1 MLALTLALAFYL
13 TNAHRTYREDGYWD
27 FILQWTLARLAVTED
42 GSKVYDFPTQKA
54 LLTKVLPPESLHF
67 LERAHIKDVGVSPYP
82 PTMVVLYAPLGLL
95 SLRGAQICMVYLSV
109 GLAIASAW
117 AISRAVNGRVTF
129 SMALLAIIYYPG
141 FLISA
146 SLGQNALLLLALWSL
161 GWLALCRHRDILA
174 GVIWG
179 LLIYKIHWV
188 VAVGWL
194 PLVLG
199 RPRALLGMACSA
211 LALVAVATLAFG
223 AEVWGLWL
231 RAAQTIAAAYHE
243 PVYVQQLL
251 GKACDLRGAV
261 ARYSPDA
268 IASDAVTAVT
278 ACPLLFTAALVSP
291 YIFHYDLCVFLL
303 PLLVLWSHRAIMSRG
318 QRAVLIGVSAAF
330 YLAMP
335 IMDQWTVDWLLGLKG
350 LVLGSAGLEPW
361 WEPWQGPPLATFA
374 NVGLWLT
381 SLWVAHS
388 WSRGTAASVT

>member
-1 MLALTLALAFYL
+1 
-13 TNAHRTYREDGYWD
+13 
-27 FILQWTLARLAVTED
+27 
-42 GSKVYDFPTQKA
+42 
-54 LLTKVLPPESLHF
+54 
-67 LERAHIKDVGVSPYP
+67 
-82 PTMVVLYAPLGLL
+82 
-95 SLRGAQICMVYLSV
+95 
-109 GLAIASAW
+109 
-117 AISRAVNGRVTF
+117 
-129 SMALLAIIYYPG
+129 
-141 FLISA
+141 
-146 SLGQNALLLLALWSL
+146 
-161 GWLALCRHRDILA
+161 
-174 GVIWG
+174 
-179 LLIYKIHWV
+179 
-188 VAVGWL
+188 
-194 PLVLG
+194 
-199 RPRALLGMACSA
+199 
-211 LALVAVATLAFG
+211 
-223 AEVWGLWL
+223 
-231 RAAQTIAAAYHE
+231 
-243 PVYVQQLL
+243 VYVQQLL

-268 IASDAVTAVT
+268 IARPLSWLSLAAVGGVSLVLYFLNRRAVGRSGASDAVTAVT